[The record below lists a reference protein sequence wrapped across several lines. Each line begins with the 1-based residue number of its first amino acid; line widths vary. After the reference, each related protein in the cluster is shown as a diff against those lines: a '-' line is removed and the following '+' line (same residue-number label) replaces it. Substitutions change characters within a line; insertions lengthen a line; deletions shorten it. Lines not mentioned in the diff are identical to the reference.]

1 MSTRSSS
8 ELTTLKLTI
17 ALYGIAF
24 SVKITGFLMTGIMV
38 LLADALHSLSDLFI
52 YGFLLVALTWSRRE
66 PDEFHMF
73 GYGRAQNV
81 GALVAATLFIAVT
94 SFELV
99 RESVPRLFDPVS
111 GATPDFTIAFVVIG
125 ISLVIPA
132 IPLVKLLGE
141 KKKGAVAKAQFIEL
155 FNDELSTL
163 AALVGTLFLKLGYPL
178 IDPVASLGVAALI
191 AFNGVRLFREN
202 AALLMGR
209 SPGREFL
216 ERIEKLALSV
226 EGVVGIHELRAQ
238 YIGPDTVHTG
248 MHIEVQRGMP
258 IEDADRIAE
267 RVRERIQE
275 ETGCRYCVIHVDPA
289 GGDTKEQD
297 R

>member
-81 GALVAATLFIAVT
+81 GALVA
-94 SFELV
+94 
-99 RESVPRLFDPVS
+99 
-111 GATPDFTIAFVVIG
+111 
-125 ISLVIPA
+125 
-132 IPLVKLLGE
+132 
-141 KKKGAVAKAQFIEL
+141 
-155 FNDELSTL
+155 
-163 AALVGTLFLKLGYPL
+163 
-178 IDPVASLGVAALI
+178 
-191 AFNGVRLFREN
+191 
-202 AALLMGR
+202 
-209 SPGREFL
+209 
-216 ERIEKLALSV
+216 
-226 EGVVGIHELRAQ
+226 
-238 YIGPDTVHTG
+238 
-248 MHIEVQRGMP
+248 
-258 IEDADRIAE
+258 DRIAE